1 VLVKC
6 VIFSDSRVVCVIV
19 YFTLFNERALW
30 LLHVNLPLELKIILV
45 RLWDYSLIRSWNKT
59 GLSNVDKVSS
69 SRKQRVFFFFKSV
82 YGILSLIAI
91 SAPITSNSYINFSYC
106 EMEKTFRIYMHTEQ
120 SRQYDLFEL
129 KLCTTL
135 KQ

>member
-45 RLWDYSLIRSWNKT
+45 RL
-59 GLSNVDKVSS
+59 
-69 SRKQRVFFFFKSV
+69 
-82 YGILSLIAI
+82 
-91 SAPITSNSYINFSYC
+91 
-106 EMEKTFRIYMHTEQ
+106 
-120 SRQYDLFEL
+120 
-129 KLCTTL
+129 
-135 KQ
+135 